1 MRADYAG
8 DMSMGGGRGG
18 FRGVDESA
26 QRRLNAEAPRIS
38 GLGSRVIALFRPYR
52 WRIFWTGVLVVIG
65 AAIAVI
71 PPLIVQRIFDDAL
84 FPVEGGGPQL
94 QLLIWLVSAM
104 VGLFLLSAV
113 LGVAQTWLTS
123 TVGNSV
129 TGDLR
134 VRLFEHLQAMELGF
148 FTRTKTGVIQSRL
161 QNDVGGVSGVLTNTV
176 TSILG
181 NVVTVIASLVAM
193 ILIDWRLT
201 LIAVVLMPFLI
212 IVQRRVGQ
220 VRARIAGETQESL
233 SELTSITQ
241 ETLSVSGMLLSKA
254 FNRQRTESQRYQA
267 ENRNQV
273 RLQVRRAMSGQ
284 GFFAVV
290 QVLMASVPAVI
301 YLVSGYLIAGGTG
314 AITAGT
320 VVAFTTVQARLLQPL
335 MGLMRVSLDLQTS
348 SALFA
353 RIFEYLDLVP
363 EIQDAPDAITVA
375 EAPGPRG
382 RIEFA
387 DVVFRYPD
395 AAPDARPTLQGV
407 SFVAEPGQHVAFVG
421 PSGAGKTTVLY
432 LAPRLYEAHGGAVLF
447 AGADVK
453 TLTQESIIDQV
464 GIVSQETY
472 LFHATIR
479 ENLLYARPDATDEE
493 MIAAC
498 TAANIHHI
506 ISGFEDGYD
515 TVVGERGYR
524 LSGGEKQR
532 IAIARVLLKDPP
544 VLLLDEATSALD
556 TVSERVVQE
565 ALDEAAKG
573 RTTLTIAHRLSTIM
587 GADVIHVVEAGLIVE
602 SGTHAELLARGGLY
616 AELAAQQVA
625 ASRVLDTE
633 RAVETAV
640 SGGVRAALAHRRA
653 DRAPEDS
660 AGADAVDALTAPV
673 PLLDVSRA
681 DERVYPAEG

>member
-1 MRADYAG
+1 MSATADTLIL
-8 DMSMGGGRGG
+8 MSMGGMGGMGPRGG
-18 FRGVDESA
+18 FRGVDEAS
-26 QRRLNAEAPRIS
+26 QRRLNAQAPVVP
-38 GLGSRVIALFRPYR
+38 GLGRRVAGLFRPYR
-52 WRIFWTGVLVVIG
+52 GRLLLTGVLVVVG
-65 AAIAVI
+65 AALAVV
-71 PPLIVQRIFDDAL
+71 PPLLVQRIFDEAL
-84 FPVEGGGPQL
+84 FPLDGGPPRL
-94 QLLIWLVSAM
+94 ELLLVLVLSM
-104 VGLFLLSAV
+104 IGLFLLSAAFNV
-113 LGVAQTWLTS
+113 VQTWLTA

-181 NVVTVIASLVAM
+181 NTVTVVASLVAM
-193 ILIDWRLT
+193 LLIDVRLT
-201 LIAVVLMPFLI
+201 LIAVVIMPVLVV
-212 IVQRRVGQ
+212 VQRRVGQ

-241 ETLSVSGMLLSKA
+241 ETLSVSGILLSKS
-254 FNRQRTESQRYQA
+254 FNRQRTESARYQD

-290 QVLMASVPAVI
+290 QVLMSSVPAII
-301 YLVSGYLIAGGTG
+301 YLVAGYLVAGGTG

-320 VVAFTTVQARLLQPL
+320 IVAFTTVQARLLMPL
-335 MGLMRVSLDLQTS
+335 IGLMRVALDVQTS

-363 EIQDAPDAITVA
+363 RITDAPNALPVA
-375 EAPGPRG
+375 SAPGPRG
-382 RIEFA
+382 RIEFR

-395 AAPDARPTLQGV
+395 AGPDAPPTLDRV
-407 SFVAEPGQHVAFVG
+407 SFTVEPGRHVAFVG

-432 LAPRLYEAHGGAVLF
+432 LAPRLYEADSGAVMF
-447 AGADVK
+447 AGADVRE
-453 TLTQESIIDQV
+453 LSQESIIDEI
-464 GIVSQETY
+464 GIVSQDTY
-472 LFHATIR
+472 LFHASIR
-479 ENLLYARPDATDEE
+479 ENLRYAKPDATDDELV
-493 MIAAC
+493 AAC

-506 ISGFEDGYD
+506 IAGFEKGYD

-573 RTTLTIAHRLSTIM
+573 RTTLTIAHRLSTVM
-587 GADVIHVVEAGLIVE
+587 GADEIHVIEAGRIVE
-602 SGTHAELLARGGLY
+602 SGTHAELLAAGGLY
-616 AELAAQQVA
+616 ADLAAQQVA
-625 ASRVLDTE
+625 AARVDGDT
-633 RAVETAV
+633 RA
-640 SGGVRAALAHRRA
+640 
-653 DRAPEDS
+653 
-660 AGADAVDALTAPV
+660 
-673 PLLDVSRA
+673 
-681 DERVYPAEG
+681 

>member
-1 MRADYAG
+1 MSATADTLIL
-8 DMSMGGGRGG
+8 MSMGGMGGMGPRGG
-18 FRGVDESA
+18 FRGVDEAS
-26 QRRLNAEAPRIS
+26 QRRLNAQAPVVP
-38 GLGSRVIALFRPYR
+38 GLGRRVAGLFRPYR
-52 WRIFWTGVLVVIG
+52 GRLLLTGVLVVVG
-65 AAIAVI
+65 AALAVV
-71 PPLIVQRIFDDAL
+71 PPLLVQRIFDEAL
-84 FPVEGGGPQL
+84 FPLDGGPPRL
-94 QLLIWLVSAM
+94 ELLLVLVLSM
-104 VGLFLLSAV
+104 IGLFLLSAAFNV
-113 LGVAQTWLTS
+113 VQTWLTA

-181 NVVTVIASLVAM
+181 NTVTVVASLVAM
-193 ILIDWRLT
+193 LLIDVRLT
-201 LIAVVLMPFLI
+201 LIAVVIMPVLVV
-212 IVQRRVGQ
+212 VQRRVGQ

-241 ETLSVSGMLLSKA
+241 ETLSVSGILLSKS
-254 FNRQRTESQRYQA
+254 FNRQRTESARYQD

-290 QVLMASVPAVI
+290 QVLMSSVPAII
-301 YLVSGYLIAGGTG
+301 YLVAGYLVAGGTG

-320 VVAFTTVQARLLQPL
+320 IVAFTTVQARLLMPL
-335 MGLMRVSLDLQTS
+335 IGLMRVALDVQTS

-363 EIQDAPDAITVA
+363 RITDAPNALPVA
-375 EAPGPRG
+375 SAPGPRG
-382 RIEFA
+382 RIEFR

-395 AAPDARPTLQGV
+395 AGPDAPPTLDRV
-407 SFVAEPGQHVAFVG
+407 SFTVDPGRHVAFVG

-432 LAPRLYEAHGGAVLF
+432 LAPRLYEADSGAVMF
-447 AGADVK
+447 AGADVRE
-453 TLTQESIIDQV
+453 LSQESIIDEI
-464 GIVSQETY
+464 GIVSQDTY
-472 LFHATIR
+472 LFHASIR
-479 ENLLYARPDATDEE
+479 ENLRYAKPDATDDELV
-493 MIAAC
+493 AAC

-506 ISGFEDGYD
+506 IAGFEKGYD

-573 RTTLTIAHRLSTIM
+573 RTTLTIAHRLSTVM
-587 GADVIHVVEAGLIVE
+587 GADEIHVIEAGRIVE
-602 SGTHAELLARGGLY
+602 SGTHAELLAAGGLY
-616 AELAAQQVA
+616 ADLAAQQVA
-625 ASRVLDTE
+625 AARVDGDT
-633 RAVETAV
+633 RA
-640 SGGVRAALAHRRA
+640 
-653 DRAPEDS
+653 
-660 AGADAVDALTAPV
+660 
-673 PLLDVSRA
+673 
-681 DERVYPAEG
+681 

>member
-1 MRADYAG
+1 MG
-8 DMSMGGGRGG
+8 GGGGRGG
-18 FRGVDESA
+18 FRGVDEAA
-26 QRRLNAEAPRIS
+26 QKKLNAQAPTIPD
-38 GLGSRVIALFRPYR
+38 LGARVVGLFRPYTG
-52 WRIFWTGVLVVIG
+52 RIIVTGAIVMAG

-71 PPLIVQRIFDDAL
+71 PPLLVQRVFDDAL
-84 FPVEGGGPQL
+84 FPTDGSGVDIP
-94 QLLIWLVSAM
+94 LLIRLVLFM
-104 VGLFLLSAV
+104 IGLFLLSAG
-113 LGVAQTWLTS
+113 LGVTQTWLTS
-123 TVGNSV
+123 TVGNNV

-161 QNDVGGVSGVLTNTV
+161 QNDVGAVSGVLTNTV

-201 LIAVVLMPFLI
+201 LIALFLMPLLI
-212 IVQRRVGQ
+212 FVQRRVGQ

-241 ETLSVSGMLLSKA
+241 ETLSVSGILLSKA
-254 FNRQRTESQRYQA
+254 FNRQRSESQRYRS
-267 ENRNQV
+267 ENANQV

-301 YLVSGYLIAGGTG
+301 YLVSGYLMTGGADT
-314 AITAGT
+314 ITAGT
-320 VVAFTTVQARLLQPL
+320 IVAFTTVQARLLQPL
-335 MGLMRVSLDLQTS
+335 MGLMRVALDLQTS
-348 SALFA
+348 SAIFA
-353 RIFEYLDLVP
+353 RIFEYLDLHP
-363 EIQDAPDAITVA
+363 MIEDAPGAITVSK
-375 EAPGPRG
+375 APGPLG
-382 RIEFA
+382 QIAFE

-395 AAPDARPTLQGV
+395 AAEGVRPTLGGI
-407 SFVAEPGQHVAFVG
+407 SFTAEPGQHVAFVG

-432 LAPRLYEAHGGAVLF
+432 LAPRLYEASGGSVLF
-447 AGADVK
+447 AGEDVRR
-453 TLTQESIIDQV
+453 LTQESIIDAV

-479 ENLLYARPDATDEE
+479 ENLRYAKPEATDAEIE
-493 MIAAC
+493 AAC
-498 TAANIHHI
+498 VAANIHHI
-506 ISGFEDGYD
+506 ITSFEDGYD

-565 ALDEAAKG
+565 ALETASHG
-573 RTTLTIAHRLSTIM
+573 RTTLSIAHRLSTVI
-587 GADVIHVVEAGLIVE
+587 GADVIHVIEAGRIVE
-602 SGTHAELLARGGLY
+602 SGTHSELLALGGLY
-616 AELAAQQVA
+616 SELAAEQLA
-625 ASRVLDTE
+625 ASKILE
-633 RAVETAV
+633 VEEAQP
-640 SGGVRAALAHRRA
+640 RAALPERRA
-653 DRAPEDS
+653 DKAPED
-660 AGADAVDALTAPV
+660 ADAAAAVTLLVEDAPDDEHVWPHLGDDGAYV
-673 PLLDVSRA
+673 PPTR
-681 DERVYPAEG
+681 G

>member
-1 MRADYAG
+1 
-8 DMSMGGGRGG
+8 MSMRGGGGGGGGHPG
-18 FRGVDESA
+18 FRPVDNEA
-26 QRRLNAEAPRIS
+26 QRRLNAEAPKIPD
-38 GLGSRVIALFRPYR
+38 LGRRVVALFRPYR
-52 WRIFWTGVLVVIG
+52 WSIAITGVLVVVG
-65 AAIAVI
+65 AGIAVI
-71 PPLIVQRIFDDAL
+71 PPLLVQRIFDDAL
-84 FPVEGGGPQL
+84 FPVDGSSPDIP
-94 QLLIWLVSAM
+94 LLWRLVGLM
-104 VGLFLLSAV
+104 IGLFLLSAA
-113 LGVAQTWLTS
+113 LGVLQTWLTS
-123 TVGNSV
+123 TVGNRV

-134 VRLFEHLQAMELGF
+134 VTLFDHLQAMELGF

-181 NVVTVIASLVAM
+181 NTVTVVASLVAM

-201 LIAVVLMPFLI
+201 IIAVILMPILV

-241 ETLSVSGMLLSKA
+241 ETLSVSGILLSKS
-254 FNRQRTESQRYQA
+254 FNRQRTESARYA
-267 ENRNQV
+267 DENRNQV

-290 QVLMASVPAVI
+290 QVLMSSVPAVI
-301 YLVSGYLIAGGTG
+301 YLVSGYFIVGGTD

-320 VVAFTTVQARLLQPL
+320 VVAFTTVQARLLMPL

-348 SALFA
+348 AALFA

-363 EIQDAPDAITVA
+363 AIGDARDAVSV
-375 EAPGPRG
+375 EQAPGPLG
-382 RIEFA
+382 RIEFR

-395 AAPDARPTLQGV
+395 AAPDARATLDGV

-432 LAPRLYEAHGGAVLF
+432 LTPRFYEASDGAVLF
-447 AGADVK
+447 AGEDVRR
-453 TLTQESIIDQV
+453 LTQESIIDHV

-479 ENLLYARPDATDEE
+479 ENLRYAKPEATDAELE
-493 MIAAC
+493 AAC
-498 TAANIHHI
+498 RSANIHHVI
-506 ISGFEDGYD
+506 EGFEEGYD

-565 ALDEAAKG
+565 ALDAAARG
-573 RTTLTIAHRLSTIM
+573 RTTLSIAHRLSTVIA
-587 GADVIHVVEAGLIVE
+587 ADVIHVVEAGRIVE
-602 SGTHAELLARGGLY
+602 SGTHGSLLAEGGLY
-616 AELAAQQVA
+616 AELAAQQLATTRILEVEESEPA
-625 ASRVLDTE
+625 ADHPE
-633 RAVETAV
+633 
-640 SGGVRAALAHRRA
+640 RRA
-653 DRAPEDS
+653 DAAPDQALQPRT
-660 AGADAVDALTAPV
+660 AGIALVEAP
-673 PLLDVSRA
+673 
-681 DERVYPAEG
+681 PAEGE

>member
-1 MRADYAG
+1 MG
-8 DMSMGGGRGG
+8 GGMGGGRGG

-26 QRRLNAEAPRIS
+26 QRRLNAQAPVVP
-38 GLGSRVIALFRPYR
+38 GLGRRVVSLFRAYR
-52 WRIFWTGVLVVIG
+52 ARLLSTGVLVVLG

-84 FPVEGGGPQL
+84 FPIAGGGPRL
-94 QLLIWLVSAM
+94 DLLLVLVLVM
-104 VGLFLLSAV
+104 IGLFLLSAL
-113 LGVAQTWLTS
+113 LGVAQTWLTA

-181 NVVTVIASLVAM
+181 NTVTVVASLVAM
-193 ILIDWRLT
+193 LLIDWRLT
-201 LIAVVLMPFLI
+201 LIAVVLMPVLV

-241 ETLSVSGMLLSKA
+241 ETLSVSGILLSKS
-254 FNRQRTESQRYQA
+254 FNRQRTESARYQE

-290 QVLMASVPAVI
+290 QVLMSSVPAVI
-301 YLVSGYLIAGGTG
+301 YLVAGYLVAGGTG

-320 VVAFTTVQARLLQPL
+320 VVAFTTVQARLLMPL
-335 MGLMRVSLDLQTS
+335 IGLMRVALDVQTS

-363 EIQDAPDAITVA
+363 QIRDAPDALPITA
-375 EAPGPRG
+375 TPGPRG
-382 RIEFA
+382 RIEFR

-395 AAPDARPTLQGV
+395 APPDARPTLDGV
-407 SFVAEPGQHVAFVG
+407 SFVAEPGAHVAFVG

-432 LAPRLYEAHGGAVLF
+432 LAPRLYEAEGGEVLF
-447 AGADVK
+447 SGADVR
-453 TLTQESIIDQV
+453 TLAQEAIIDEI
-464 GIVSQETY
+464 GIVSQDTY

-479 ENLLYARPDATDEE
+479 ENLLYAKPGATEE
-493 MIAAC
+493 ELVTAC
-498 TAANIHHI
+498 TAANIHHVI
-506 ISGFEDGYD
+506 AGFEDGYD

-573 RTTLTIAHRLSTIM
+573 RTTLTVAHRLSTVM
-587 GADVIHVVEAGLIVE
+587 GADVIHVVEAGRIIE
-602 SGTHAELLARGGLY
+602 SGSHAELLALGGLY
-616 AELAAQQVA
+616 ADLAAQQVA
-625 ASRVLDTE
+625 AARVD
-633 RAVETAV
+633 
-640 SGGVRAALAHRRA
+640 GAL
-653 DRAPEDS
+653 P
-660 AGADAVDALTAPV
+660 G
-673 PLLDVSRA
+673 
-681 DERVYPAEG
+681 

>member
-1 MRADYAG
+1 
-8 DMSMGGGRGG
+8 MSMGGGRGG
-18 FRGVDESA
+18 FRGVDENA

-38 GLGSRVIALFRPYR
+38 GLGARVITLFRPYR

-84 FPVEGGGPQL
+84 FPVDGGGPQL
-94 QLLIWLVSAM
+94 QLLLWLVCAM
-104 VGLFLLSAV
+104 VALFLFSAV
-113 LGVAQTWLTS
+113 LGVAQTWFTS

-273 RLQVRRAMSGQ
+273 KLQVRRAMSGQ

-301 YLVSGYLIAGGTG
+301 YLVSGYLIAGGSG

-375 EAPGPRG
+375 DAPGPRG
-382 RIEFA
+382 RIEFD

-447 AGADVK
+447 AGADVR

-479 ENLLYARPDATDEE
+479 ENLLYARPGASEDEL
-493 MIAAC
+493 IAAC

-506 ISGFEDGYD
+506 IAGFEDGYD
-515 TVVGERGYR
+515 TIVGERGYR

-573 RTTLTIAHRLSTIM
+573 RTTLTIAHRLSTVI
-587 GADVIHVVEAGLIVE
+587 GADVLPVLEAGQIVD
-602 SGTHAELLARGGLY
+602 SGTQSELLARGGLY

-625 ASRVLDTE
+625 ASRVIETE
-633 RAVETAV
+633 NVIEKTV
-640 SGGVRAALAHRRA
+640 TGGMSAALADRRA

-660 AGADAVDALTAPV
+660 AGADAVAALTSPV
-673 PLLDVSRA
+673 PLLNAPRG

>member
-1 MRADYAG
+1 MSATADTLIL
-8 DMSMGGGRGG
+8 MSMGGMGAMGPRGG
-18 FRGVDESA
+18 FRGVDEAS
-26 QRRLNAEAPRIS
+26 QRRLNAQAPVVP
-38 GLGSRVIALFRPYR
+38 GLGRRVAGLFRPYR
-52 WRIFWTGVLVVIG
+52 GRLLLTGVLVVVG
-65 AAIAVI
+65 AALAVV
-71 PPLIVQRIFDDAL
+71 PPLLVQRIFDEAL
-84 FPVEGGGPQL
+84 FPLDGGPPRL
-94 QLLIWLVSAM
+94 ELLLVLVLSM
-104 VGLFLLSAV
+104 IGLFLLSAAFNV
-113 LGVAQTWLTS
+113 VQTWLTA

-181 NVVTVIASLVAM
+181 NTVTVVASLVAM
-193 ILIDWRLT
+193 LLIDVRLT
-201 LIAVVLMPFLI
+201 LIAVVIMPVLVV
-212 IVQRRVGQ
+212 VQRRVGQ

-241 ETLSVSGMLLSKA
+241 ETLSVSGILLSKS
-254 FNRQRTESQRYQA
+254 FNRQRTESARYQD

-290 QVLMASVPAVI
+290 QVLMSSVPAII
-301 YLVSGYLIAGGTG
+301 YLVAGYLVAGGTG

-320 VVAFTTVQARLLQPL
+320 IVAFTTVQARLLMPL
-335 MGLMRVSLDLQTS
+335 IGLMRVALDVQTS

-363 EIQDAPDAITVA
+363 RITDAPNALPVA
-375 EAPGPRG
+375 SAPGPRG
-382 RIEFA
+382 RIEFR

-395 AAPDARPTLQGV
+395 AGPDAPPTLDRV
-407 SFVAEPGQHVAFVG
+407 SFTVEPGRHVAFVG

-432 LAPRLYEAHGGAVLF
+432 LAPRLYEADSGAVMF
-447 AGADVK
+447 AGADVRE
-453 TLTQESIIDQV
+453 LSQESIIDEI
-464 GIVSQETY
+464 GIVSQDTY
-472 LFHATIR
+472 LFHASIR
-479 ENLLYARPDATDEE
+479 ENLRYAKPDATDDELV
-493 MIAAC
+493 AAC

-506 ISGFEDGYD
+506 IAGFEKGYD

-573 RTTLTIAHRLSTIM
+573 RTTLTIAHRLSTVM
-587 GADVIHVVEAGLIVE
+587 GADEIHVIEAGRIVE
-602 SGTHAELLARGGLY
+602 SGTHAELLAAGGLY
-616 AELAAQQVA
+616 ADLAAQQVA
-625 ASRVLDTE
+625 AARVDGDT
-633 RAVETAV
+633 RA
-640 SGGVRAALAHRRA
+640 
-653 DRAPEDS
+653 
-660 AGADAVDALTAPV
+660 
-673 PLLDVSRA
+673 
-681 DERVYPAEG
+681 

>member
-1 MRADYAG
+1 M
-8 DMSMGGGRGG
+8 GGRGG
-18 FRGVDESA
+18 FHGVDAAA
-26 QRRLNAEAPRIS
+26 QRRINAAAPRIER
-38 GLGSRVIALFRPYR
+38 LGARVVSLFRPYL
-52 WRIFWTGVLVVIG
+52 WRIGFTAALVIIG

-84 FPVEGGGPQL
+84 FPVAGGGPQL
-94 QLLIWLVSAM
+94 DLLLRLVLAM
-104 VGLFLLSAV
+104 IGLFLLSAA
-113 LGVAQTWLTS
+113 LGVTQTWLTS

-134 VRLFEHLQAMELGF
+134 VRLFDHLQAMELGF

-181 NVVTVIASLVAM
+181 NTVTVVASLVAM

-212 IVQRRVGQ
+212 LVQRRVGQ
-220 VRARIAGETQESL
+220 LRARIAGETQESL

-241 ETLSVSGMLLSKA
+241 ETLSVSGILLSKS
-254 FNRQRTESQRYQA
+254 FNRQRTEAARYQA

-273 RLQVRRAMSGQ
+273 KLQVRRAMSGQ

-290 QVLMASVPAVI
+290 QVLMSSVPAII

-320 VVAFTTVQARLLQPL
+320 VVAFTTVQARLLMPL

-363 EIQDAPDAITVA
+363 EITDAPDASPVEA
-375 EAPGPRG
+375 APGPLG
-382 RIEFA
+382 RIEFR

-407 SFVAEPGQHVAFVG
+407 SFAAEPGQHVAFVG
-421 PSGAGKTTVLY
+421 PSGAGKTTILY
-432 LAPRLYEAHGGAVLF
+432 LAPRLYEAHGGSVLF
-447 AGADVK
+447 AGADVR
-453 TLTQESIIDQV
+453 TLTQESIIDQI

-479 ENLLYARPDATDEE
+479 ENLLYAKPGATEAE

-506 ISGFEDGYD
+506 IAGFEQGYD

-573 RTTLTIAHRLSTIM
+573 RTTLTIAHRLSTVM
-587 GADVIHVVEAGLIVE
+587 GADMIHVLDAGVIVE
-602 SGTHAELLARGGLY
+602 SGTHSELLARGGLY
-616 AELAAQQVA
+616 AELAEQQVA
-625 ASRVLDTE
+625 ASRVLETE
-633 RAVETAV
+633 AVIEEVV
-640 SGGVRAALAHRRA
+640 SGGVEAPLEGRRA
-653 DRAPEDS
+653 DRAPSDS
-660 AGADAVDALTAPV
+660 AGADAVAVLTAPV
-673 PLLDVSRA
+673 PLLDA
-681 DERVYPAEG
+681 PRVDDREYPAVD

>member
-1 MRADYAG
+1 
-8 DMSMGGGRGG
+8 MSMGGGRGG
-18 FRGVDESA
+18 FRGVDEDA

-38 GLGSRVIALFRPYR
+38 GLGARVVALFRPYR
-52 WRIFWTGVLVVIG
+52 WRILWTGVLVILG
-65 AAIAVI
+65 AGIAVI
-71 PPLIVQRIFDDAL
+71 PPLIVQRIFDEGL
-84 FPVEGGGPQL
+84 FPVDGGGPHL
-94 QLLIWLVSAM
+94 DLLAWLVGGMVVLFLVSA
-104 VGLFLLSAV
+104 A

-123 TVGNSV
+123 TVGNNV

-212 IVQRRVGQ
+212 VVQRRVGQ

-273 RLQVRRAMSGQ
+273 TLQVRRAMSGQ

-375 EAPGPRG
+375 DAPGPRG
-382 RIEFA
+382 RIEFD

-395 AAPDARPTLQGV
+395 AAADARPTLQGV

-432 LAPRLYEAHGGAVLF
+432 LAPRLYEAAGGAVLF
-447 AGADVK
+447 AGADVG

-479 ENLLYARPDATDEE
+479 DNLLYARPEATEDEL
-493 MIAAC
+493 IAAC

-506 ISGFEDGYD
+506 IAGFEDGYD
-515 TVVGERGYR
+515 TIVGERGYR

-573 RTTLTIAHRLSTIM
+573 RTTLTIAHRLSTVI
-587 GADVIHVVEAGLIVE
+587 GADVIHVLEAGQIVE
-602 SGTHAELLARGGLY
+602 SGTHSELIARGGLY

-625 ASRVLDTE
+625 ASRVIQTE
-633 RAVETAV
+633 AVVESTV
-640 SGGVRAALAHRRA
+640 TGGVRAALPDRRA
-653 DRAPEDS
+653 DRAPHDS
-660 AGADAVDALTAPV
+660 AGADAVAALTAPV
-673 PLLDVSRA
+673 PLLDVTRA
-681 DERVYPAEG
+681 DERVHPAED